1 MSNSTTLTNREKK
14 GAFNHFLNGIE
25 KVGNKLPDPVILFMI
40 FCVIVVCLSWIGAKL
55 GWSVIHPGTGDTVAV
70 FNLLS
75 RDGVQYM
82 FQNAISNVTSFA
94 PLGVC
99 LVIMPAMGLLEQSGL
114 FKAVFLNI
122 GLSVNRRTL
131 TTIIVFLG
139 IIANFMS
146 DIGIIVL
153 PPLAA
158 ILFAAVGRNPLV
170 GMCCAYAASTA
181 GMTANLLVGVGDA
194 TTTAI
199 TISAAKLINPNF
211 TLSPTCNWFF
221 FAGAVLI
228 LTPVAVFVTE
238 HIVEPRM
245 GKWEGNDYAPKID
258 LETYRL
264 SALEKSAM
272 KKSGIFLLAVI
283 GLFALAV
290 IPSWGLLRNADGQS
304 IFLSKTNQLS
314 SIVTGLTLLL
324 ALPAIFYGKLTGTIK
339 SGRDL
344 SVACTKGIST
354 IAPFL
359 VICAVAGQ
367 FISYFGKTNLG
378 LILAVNGAKGLQ
390 NLGIPPLPL
399 LLLVIL
405 FFALINILIASS
417 AAKWTLLAP
426 IFVPM
431 FMLMNYE
438 PQIVQ
443 AAYRIGDSMTNAITP
458 LLAYFTILLG
468 FAKQYDKNAGIGTL
482 LGMLVPYTLFYGLAW
497 IIYFSVYFLTGLPFG
512 IA

>member
-1 MSNSTTLTNREKK
+1 MSQNTKVSTQEKK
-14 GAFNHFLNGIE
+14 GAFNRFLNGIE
-25 KVGNKLPDPVILFMI
+25 KAGNKLPDPVILFMI
-40 FCVIVVCLSWIGAKL
+40 FCAVVMVLSWIGSKL
-55 GWSVIHPGTGDTVAV
+55 GWSVIHPGTGDAVTV

-75 RDGVQYM
+75 RDGVHYM

-99 LVIMPAMGLLEQSGL
+99 LVIMPAMGLLERSGL
-114 FKAVFLNI
+114 FKSVFLNI
-122 GLSVNRRTL
+122 GLSVNRHTL
-131 TTIIVFLG
+131 TAVVVFLG

-199 TISAAKLINPNF
+199 TISAAKLINPDYS
-211 TLSPTCNWFF
+211 LLPTCNWFF

-238 HIVEPRM
+238 HVVEPRM

-264 SALEKSAM
+264 SDLEKSAM
-272 KKSGIFLLAVI
+272 KKTGIFLLVI
-283 GLFALAV
+283 IALFALTC
-290 IPSWGLLRNADGQS
+290 IPSWGLLRNANGEC
-304 IFLSKTNQLS
+304 IFLANPNRLS
-314 SIVTGLTLLL
+314 SIVVGLTILL

-339 SGRDL
+339 TGKEF

-359 VICAVAGQ
+359 VICVFAGQ

-378 LILAVNGAKGLQ
+378 LILAVNGAKGIQ
-390 NLGIPPLPL
+390 NLGIPSLPL

-417 AAKWTLLAP
+417 SAKWTLLAP

-431 FMLMNYE
+431 FMLLGYE

-443 AAYRIGDSMTNAITP
+443 AAYRIGDSTTNAITP

-468 FAKQYDKNAGIGTL
+468 FAKQYDKEAGIGTL
-482 LGMLVPYTLFYGLAW
+482 LGMLVPYTLFYGLTW
-497 IIYFSVYFLTGLPFG
+497 IVYFSVYFLSGLPFG
-512 IA
+512 IS

>member
-1 MSNSTTLTNREKK
+1 MSQDMPVASKK
-14 GAFNHFLNGIE
+14 KVSGFDRFLNAIE
-25 KVGNKLPDPVILFMI
+25 KAGNKLPDPVVLFMI
-40 FCVIVVCLSWIGAKL
+40 FCAVVIVLSWIGAKL
-55 GWSVIHPGTGDTVAV
+55 GWTVTNPSTGEAVTV

-75 RDGVQYM
+75 RDGIHYM
-82 FQNAISNVTSFA
+82 FRYAISNVTSFA

-122 GLSVNRRTL
+122 GLRVNRHTL

-199 TISAAKLINPNF
+199 TISAAKLIDPEY
-211 TLSPTCNWFF
+211 TLLPTCNWFF

-264 SALEKSAM
+264 TDVEKSSL
-272 KKSGIFLLAVI
+272 KKTGIFLLIVIAV
-283 GLFALAV
+283 LALASV
-290 IPSWGLLRNADGQS
+290 PSWSILRTVEGDS
-304 IFLSKTNQLS
+304 IFLTNPNRLS
-314 SIVTGLTLLL
+314 SIVVGLTILL
-324 ALPAIFYGKLTGTIK
+324 ALPALYYGKLTGTIK
-339 SGRDL
+339 NGREM
-344 SVACTKGIST
+344 SVACTKGIQA

-367 FISYFGKTNLG
+367 FIAYFGKTNLG
-378 LILAVNGAKGLQ
+378 LILAVNGAEGIKS
-390 NLGIPPLPL
+390 LGVPSLPL
-399 LLLVIL
+399 MLIVIL

-417 AAKWTLLAP
+417 SAKWTLLAP

-431 FMLMNYE
+431 FMLLGYE

-443 AAYRIGDSMTNAITP
+443 AAYRIGDSTTNAITP

-468 FAKQYDKNAGIGTL
+468 FAKQYDKDANIGTL
-482 LGMLVPYTLFYGLAW
+482 LGMLVPYTLFYGLTW
-497 IIYFSVYFLTGLPFG
+497 LVYFSVYFLSGLPFG
-512 IA
+512 IS